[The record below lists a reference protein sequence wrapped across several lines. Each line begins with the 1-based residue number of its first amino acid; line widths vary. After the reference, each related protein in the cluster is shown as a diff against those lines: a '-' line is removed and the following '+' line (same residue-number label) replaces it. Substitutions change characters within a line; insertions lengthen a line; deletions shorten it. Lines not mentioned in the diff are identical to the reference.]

1 MDPLLAPTATALV
14 TQGYTVRLDADTHV
28 VLARQLRVNHI
39 LHGILSVV
47 STLFGSAFTG
57 IPLPLWA
64 FVWLLMILRKKDELY
79 ILDVV
84 NGEVSSQAMRA
95 QQNKTIDL

>member
-47 STLFGSAFTG
+47 STLFG
-57 IPLPLWA
+57 
-64 FVWLLMILRKKDELY
+64 
-79 ILDVV
+79 
-84 NGEVSSQAMRA
+84 
-95 QQNKTIDL
+95 